1 VCFIAPAGGQED
13 AMPPD
18 PAALVDDFQSADYRA
33 PNGETWRVFTDRVMG
48 GLSQADAFHVEEDG
62 RRFLRLM
69 GLVSLANNGG
79 FIQTALPLGT
89 RQDPRD
95 ASNYAGIRLEVMTE
109 DEGYAIHL
117 RTRDCRRPWEH
128 YKAEIPPGEGWRT
141 VEIPFADFGA
151 YALDTPL
158 DPAGLTRLGIVAGS
172 REFVADIR
180 VARVEFFGQAP

>member
-1 VCFIAPAGGQED
+1 MTTAS
-13 AMPPD
+13 
-18 PAALVDDFQSADYRA
+18 AALVDDFQSPDHLA
-33 PNGETWRVFTDRVMG
+33 PNGEAWRVFTDRVMG
-48 GLSQADAFHVEEDG
+48 GLSRADAFHVEEDG

-89 RQDPRD
+89 REKPRD
-95 ASNYAGIRLEVMTE
+95 ASAFDGIRLEVMTD

-141 VEIPFADFGA
+141 VEIPFAAFGA
-151 YALDTPL
+151 YGLDRPL
-158 DPAGLTRLGIVAGS
+158 DPAALTRLGIVAGS
-172 REFVADIR
+172 REFVADVR
-180 VARVEFFGQAP
+180 VARIEFFTAAP